1 MHIYNHCKIQ
11 PLFKFLLAACLIF
24 TAGPRLSPQNQSQDV
39 SEYEKR
45 LNRLAAEI
53 QGLQSAI
60 SREKKKE
67 TSILSRLGRI
77 GLEKKL
83 ILSQIDMYAAQQE
96 RAQQEIKT
104 LRDEIPRREED
115 LEKEREAIER
125 ILITLY
131 KFGRFNYAELM
142 LQADS
147 VGSLLSESKNL
158 LMLAEEQDKIISQ
171 YLASLDELNKTRE
184 RLEAKRIEISQLM
197 QNSREKQRELETQDK
212 MNRAL
217 IYEIN
222 QNIKSHE
229 QVVTEK
235 RERAQQLQSLMKEI
249 LEKKLDLPFALI
261 PMDERKGQL
270 PWPIPTRRVVSRFG
284 VVRHPTYNTTTRN
297 NGIEI
302 APQESMLVKSVHPGI
317 VRYAGYHEGYGH
329 LIIVDHGMTYYTLYG
344 HCSEFYVEN
353 GQAVE
358 AGDTIARVGDIG
370 SLEGVTLYFEVRHGP
385 ELEPLNPL
393 HWLKR
398 R

>member
-1 MHIYNHCKIQ
+1 MPIHKNCKIR
-11 PLFKFLLAACLIF
+11 PYTKFLLAVCLIL
-24 TAGPRLSPQNQSQDV
+24 TGAPQLLPQDQSQNV

-45 LNRLAAEI
+45 LNRLTAEI

-60 SREKKKE
+60 TREKKKE
-67 TSILSRLGRI
+67 TSILSRLGRL

-96 RAQQEIKT
+96 RAQQEIQL
-104 LRDEIPRREED
+104 LRDEIPRKEKD
-115 LEKEREAIER
+115 LEKERDSIER

-158 LMLAEEQDKIISQ
+158 LLLAAEQDKIISQ
-171 YLASLDELNKTRE
+171 YLVSLDEINKTRE
-184 RLEAKRIEISQLM
+184 RLEAKRIEINQFI

-261 PMDERKGQL
+261 PMEERKGQL
-270 PWPIPTRRVVSRFG
+270 PWPIPARRVVSLFG
-284 VVRHPTYNTTTRN
+284 VVRHPKYNTTTRN

-302 APQESMLVKSVHPGI
+302 APQDSMLVKSVHPGI
-317 VRYAGYHEGYGH
+317 VRYAAYHEGYGH
-329 LIIVDHGMTYYTLYG
+329 LIIIDHGMSYYTLYG
-344 HCSEFYVEN
+344 HCSEFYVAN

-370 SLEGVTLYFEVRHGP
+370 SLEGITLYFEVRYGP